1 MKVLVTAA
9 SRHGA
14 TTEIADVIAD
24 ILRMSD
30 IDADVIAPDDVTSV
44 EAYDAVVLGSGVYAG
59 HWLQPAK
66 DFVHRHREAL
76 VLRPVFL
83 FSSGPLGDPPKP
95 ADEPD
100 DAREMEET
108 TFAMDQRV
116 FAGRLTHDELSR
128 PERLV
133 TTVVRAPYGDFRPWD
148 DIADWAHEIARY
160 LAEEPVAIGEPT

>member
-1 MKVLVTAA
+1 MKVLVSAA

-14 TTEIADVIAD
+14 TAEIADVIAD
-24 ILRMSD
+24 ILRASH

-44 EAYDAVVLGSGVYAG
+44 EAYDAVILGSGVYAG
-59 HWLQPAK
+59 HWLEPAK
-66 DFVHRHREAL
+66 AFVARHREAL
-76 VLRPVFL
+76 IEMPVFL

-95 ADEPD
+95 AEEPG
-100 DAREMEET
+100 DAREMEES

-116 FAGRLTHDELSR
+116 FAGRLTHDQLSR

-133 TTVVRAPYGDFRPWD
+133 ATVVRAPHGDFRPWD

-160 LAEEPVAIGEPT
+160 LAGEPVAAGEPT